1 MGILGTAVGDWI
13 FTAILLLIVVVL
25 ARIAW
30 VTVQDERWSAAKKRK
45 QEECEQDLGD
55 KIYDYYKWS
64 SKYEN
69 RRDMERRRQERHS
82 RSHTKWQMPEVRYDD
97 VWNESFPAGPFV
109 KSYYLNMDVIDEGFT
124 AIGSRYRI
132 LKDNETGV
140 LYYADRS
147 GMTLLLKD
155 YARTRYA

>member
-1 MGILGTAVGDWI
+1 M
-13 FTAILLLIVVVL
+13 
-25 ARIAW
+25 
-30 VTVQDERWSAAKKRK
+30 
-45 QEECEQDLGD
+45 
-55 KIYDYYKWS
+55 
-64 SKYEN
+64 
-69 RRDMERRRQERHS
+69 
-82 RSHTKWQMPEVRYDD
+82 RYDD

>member
-1 MGILGTAVGDWI
+1 MVLLFLV
-13 FTAILLLIVVVL
+13 AIL
-25 ARIAW
+25 ARWAW
-30 VTVQDERWSAAKKRK
+30 VIVQDDRQNAKYKRMK
-45 QEECEQDLGD
+45 EEYQDDLGG

-69 RRDMERRRQERHS
+69 RRAMERRRSEKQRARKVALE
-82 RSHTKWQMPEVRYDD
+82 WQMPEVSYDD
-97 VWNESFPAGPFV
+97 VWNEPFPSGTFV
-109 KSYYLNMDVIDEGFT
+109 ESHYLNMTVLDEGFT

-140 LYYADRS
+140 LYYADRG
-147 GMTLLLKD
+147 GMTALVKD